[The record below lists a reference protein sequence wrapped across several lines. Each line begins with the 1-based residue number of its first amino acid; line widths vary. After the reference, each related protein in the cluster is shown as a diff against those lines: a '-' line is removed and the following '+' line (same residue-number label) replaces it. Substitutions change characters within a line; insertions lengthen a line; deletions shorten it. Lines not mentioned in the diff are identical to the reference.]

1 MVSLLHIGIDMENQ
15 QTGFES
21 PTWRYTLWLTTV
33 LDSIIVLFNFFRA
46 NLGVVKILLGLL
58 SSILTIASTVTVVV
72 VPLER
77 CHISLPSSN
86 TTRPQS
92 LRLILPSGNCCTE
105 VDRVG
110 VLGTGLDDC
119 FGRLDIFGLRR
130 CLWDETFPTCRDSLK
145 RIRYPAL
152 VKHCLLFNQ

>member
-1 MVSLLHIGIDMENQ
+1 
-15 QTGFES
+15 
-21 PTWRYTLWLTTV
+21 
-33 LDSIIVLFNFFRA
+33 
-46 NLGVVKILLGLL
+46 
-58 SSILTIASTVTVVV
+58 
-72 VPLER
+72 
-77 CHISLPSSN
+77 
-86 TTRPQS
+86 